1 MQSVH
6 RRGHSHTIPSIIAR
20 DHILKAIHEID
31 ELGVPDRRKS
41 TNYCLIHEQRHY
53 PPKYV
58 ISIAAKYATGEE
70 LWHHNFQGGEGYG
83 RANEFLRSRGFEVVE
98 CKCDR
103 VFLTET
109 ETMEPTGSVEEPK
122 GGDASCSD
130 LFKEFVFEDLV
141 EAKPPREKGVYV
153 IRIKKRSDSLPEA
166 MISEAKQLIARVG
179 WKMLEKKMVS
189 RIERL
194 RKIGACPTIYIGSA
208 GTQRGSRNTLKGR
221 YNEFSGRHT
230 AMYPTWVLLYFGWK
244 LEFGWKKCDDPSLEE
259 TKLKEGYQSIHQGRL
274 PALVER

>member
-1 MQSVH
+1 MPSVH
-6 RRGHSHTIPSIIAR
+6 RRGHSHIIPSIIGR

-31 ELGVPDRRKS
+31 ELGVPARRKS

-58 ISIAAKYATGEE
+58 ISIASRYATGEE

-83 RANEFLRSRGFEVVE
+83 RANEFIRSRGFEVVE

-103 VFLTET
+103 VFLTRAR
-109 ETMEPTGSVEEPK
+109 K
-122 GGDASCSD
+122 DGDACCGN

-141 EAKPPREKGVYV
+141 EAKPPREKGLYA

-166 MISEAKQLIARVG
+166 MISEAKQLIAKVG
-179 WKMLEKKMVS
+179 WKMLEKKIVS

-194 RKIGACPTIYIGSA
+194 RRIGACPTIYIGSA

-230 AMYPTWVLLYFGWK
+230 AMYPTWVLLYFRWK
-244 LEFGWKKCDDPSLEE
+244 LEFGWKECDEPSLEE
-259 TKLKEGYQSIHQGRL
+259 TKLKEKYQRIHQGRL

>member
-1 MQSVH
+1 M
-6 RRGHSHTIPSIIAR
+6 GIPNLITR
-20 DHILKAIHEID
+20 EHILRAIKETA
-31 ELGVPDRRKS
+31 ESGVPERRRS
-41 TNYCLIHEQRHY
+41 RDYCLVFEDTHY

-58 ISIAAKYATGEE
+58 ISQAAKYAIGRE
-70 LWHHNFQGGEGYG
+70 LGPHEFYGGEGSNC
-83 RANEFLRSRGFEVVE
+83 ANVFLRSRGFEVVE

-103 VFLTET
+103 DFPVKTREAT
-109 ETMEPTGSVEEPK
+109 KTTGSVEELK
-122 GGDASCSD
+122 DGDSDCGD

-141 EAKPPREKGVYV
+141 EAKPPREKGMYV
-153 IRIKKRSDSLPEA
+153 IRIKSRSDILPEA
-166 MISEAKQLIARVG
+166 MISEAKQLIAKVG

-194 RKIGACPTIYIGSA
+194 RRIGACPTIYIGSA

-230 AMYPTWVLLYFGWK
+230 AMYPVWGLLYFGWK
-244 LEFGWKKCDDPSLEE
+244 LEFGWKKSDNPSLKEK
-259 TKLKEGYQSIHQGRL
+259 TLKEEYRRTHQGNL